1 MVGARR
7 SLIPDIKPKDNR
19 NMMKIKISLVIILII
34 SCLSLGVGL
43 VLGEDSSE
51 TDYRVVK
58 VLVYSGTDTS
68 DISIEQVKS
77 VWTSL
82 TWRT

>member
-1 MVGARR
+1 
-7 SLIPDIKPKDNR
+7 
-19 NMMKIKISLVIILII
+19 MKIKISLVIILII